1 MFPIH
6 NVFDLLFFSTQWC
19 GGVIEIEFFVLN
31 LNVF

>member
-6 NVFDLLFFSTQWC
+6 NVFDLFFSTQWC